1 LSAFID
7 QHRDRFGV
15 EPIFK
20 VLPIAPSTYFAHAA
34 RHADPNLRSDRAK
47 RDAELIPEVQRVYRE
62 NFEVYGV
69 RKVWRQLR
77 REDFDVARCTVGR
90 LMQRLGLLRLM

>member
-1 LSAFID
+1 LPEIID

-15 EPIFK
+15 EPICA

-34 RHADPNLRSDRAK
+34 RRADPNLRCDRAK
-47 RDAELIPEVQRVYRE
+47 RDAELIPEVQRVFRE

-77 REDFDVARCTVGR
+77 RKHFDAAPR
-90 LMQRLGLLRLM
+90 LAWGDPR